1 MIRPRIFLKI
11 FFSTVV
17 LMALTGLVATWL
29 VTRDA
34 GARVTQ
40 DTAER
45 LRAQVQM
52 LYALM
57 EKDAPTEF
65 TPALQGRMRTLAEQ
79 TGMRITLIRA
89 DGVVL
94 ADSHKDPRGM
104 DNHGERPEV
113 LQSIEKSFGQKQ
125 RHSVT
130 LGQNMLYV
138 AKAYPDGK
146 TPQLYVR
153 GSQPLTNIENRKDGL
168 RNLVFGAIGIATLF
182 SLLGAVIVARRISE
196 PIRTV
201 AEAATDIARGDYARR
216 VPIRSDD
223 EIADLGR
230 SFNEMAAR
238 LEDEVTTI
246 RRDQREL
253 RAILRGMTEGVV
265 AVDTEERVVLMNEA
279 ACEILAIEEERA
291 IKRPLWETLRI
302 PAIAATLS
310 AAMKKEETQSSKVR
324 IPQGATDRIVNLHA
338 SPLVGEGGAR
348 RGAVLVLEDATER
361 ERVEAI
367 RRDFIANASHELKTP
382 IASVRGMV
390 ETILDDDEMDVGIR
404 HRFLERVLSQ
414 TTRLGDI
421 VQEMLAL
428 SRLETEGA
436 RVATKAL
443 DVRLALQGVVEDVL
457 PLAKERGIQLD
468 TTIPTE
474 PCLVLAEPEALR
486 RIVGNLL
493 DNAIKYANDG
503 GTVQMHAVHTGDEL
517 TIEVTDDGP
526 GIPTEKHHRI
536 FERFYRV
543 DEGRSR
549 ELGGTGLGLAIV
561 KHHVHALGGHI
572 ELESA
577 PGQGSTFRVSLRTE

>member
-17 LMALTGLVATWL
+17 LMALTGLVASWL
-29 VTRDA
+29 VTRDV
-34 GARVTQ
+34 GDQVR
-40 DTAER
+40 DETAKR
-45 LRAQVQM
+45 LRAQVEM
-52 LYALM
+52 LYALVDR
-57 EKDAPTEF
+57 EVPTEHS
-65 TPALQGRMRTLAEQ
+65 AELQQRMRKLAGQ
-79 TGMRITLIRA
+79 TNMRITLIRA

-94 ADSHKDPRGM
+94 ADSHKDPLGM
-104 DNHGERPEV
+104 DNHGDRPEV
-113 LQSIEKSFGQKQ
+113 LASREHSFGETQ
-125 RHSVT
+125 RRSET
-130 LGQNMLYV
+130 LSQTMLYT
-138 AKAYPDGK
+138 AKAYPNAEA
-146 TPQLYVR
+146 PQLYVR
-153 GSQPLTNIENRKDGL
+153 GAKPLTNIEARQTEL
-168 RNLVFGAIGIATLF
+168 RNLVLGAIGIATLF
-182 SLLGAVIVARRISE
+182 SLLGALLVARRISG
-196 PIRTV
+196 PIRAV
-201 AEAATDIARGDYARR
+201 SEAAGDIARGDYARR
-216 VPIRSDD
+216 VPIQSDD

-230 SFNEMAAR
+230 SFNEMATR

-253 RAILRGMTEGVV
+253 RAILRGMTEGVL
-265 AVDTEERVVLMNEA
+265 AIDNEERVVLMNEA
-279 ACEILAIEEERA
+279 ACEILEIEEHRA
-291 IKRPLWETLRI
+291 LKRPIWEAIRV
-302 PAIAATLS
+302 PAIAATLQ
-310 AAMKKEETQSSKVR
+310 AAVKKQKTQSSKVR
-324 IPQGATDRIVNLHA
+324 LPRGATDRIVNLHA
-338 SPLVGEGGAR
+338 SPLVGEADAK
-348 RGAVLVLEDATER
+348 RGAVIVLEDATER

-390 ETILDDDEMDVGIR
+390 ETILDDDEMDVAMR
-404 HRFLERVLSQ
+404 QRFLERVLNQ

-428 SRLETEGA
+428 SRLEAEGS

-443 DVRLALQGVVEDVL
+443 DARNALRGVAEDVM

-468 TTIPTE
+468 VTIPSE
-474 PCLVLAEPEALR
+474 PCLVMAEPEALR

-493 DNAIKYANDG
+493 DNAVKYADVN
-503 GTVQMHAVHTGDEL
+503 GTVEMHARHEGDEL
-517 TIEVTDDGP
+517 LIEVSDDGP

-543 DEGRSR
+543 DESRSR

-561 KHHVHALGGHI
+561 KHHVQALGGRI